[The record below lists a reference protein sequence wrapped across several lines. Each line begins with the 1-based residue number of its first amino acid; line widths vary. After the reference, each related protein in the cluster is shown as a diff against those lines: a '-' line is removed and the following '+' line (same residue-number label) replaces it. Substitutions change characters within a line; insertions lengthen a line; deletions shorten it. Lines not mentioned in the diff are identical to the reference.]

1 MKVGSLSSKP
11 VPTTAQGPCGC
22 TCPVSRSWWKMD
34 GESCECQSVKVIR
47 VLNQLYPKDPFV
59 CPKISALTNQDSMER
74 HTGFDHCFN
83 WLSPPFSKSWFWLR
97 QIIRLSIT
105 VPENQ
110 HETPTHLMGVSRTGF
125 DYCSVGYLM
134 IQCWMNK
141 TDSKLAKLRDEMK
154 SQRGVCVCVK
164 MRKSPQNRLTW
175 TWF

>member
-1 MKVGSLSSKP
+1 MVVDWRLPGVLAFHEGRIPIIKTSPNHCPGPMRMHVSSLKEL
-11 VPTTAQGPCGC
+11 VEDGWRELR
-22 TCPVSRSWWKMD
+22 VS
-34 GESCECQSVKVIR
+34 SVKVIR

-134 IQCWMNK
+134 I
-141 TDSKLAKLRDEMK
+141 
-154 SQRGVCVCVK
+154 
-164 MRKSPQNRLTW
+164 
-175 TWF
+175 